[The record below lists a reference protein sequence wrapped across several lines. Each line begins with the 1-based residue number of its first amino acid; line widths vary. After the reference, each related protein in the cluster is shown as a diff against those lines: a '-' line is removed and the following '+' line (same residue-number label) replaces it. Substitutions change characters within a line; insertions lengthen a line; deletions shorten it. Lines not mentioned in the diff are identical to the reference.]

1 MERRDF
7 IVATSTVLTIL
18 GLPILLQAQP
28 RQEEVDKPASS
39 FIRKLFI
46 YGGQFNQ
53 TFTKYIIELTGKKT
67 PKVCFLP
74 TAWGDSHSLIAYW
87 MNTVQR
93 LDLKPLIQRTFITT
107 EGQAEPF
114 EDMLLNVDAIVVGG
128 GNTLNMIAVWKAQ
141 GLDLILRKAYESGIV
156 IAGGSAGSL
165 CWFENGM
172 TDSRPVKL
180 TKLEGLGW
188 IKGSHCPH
196 YDTEIKR
203 KPLYHE
209 MILKGEISPGY
220 ACDDLAGIYFENEKF
235 KRAVSTD
242 AKSKSYYIDVVNGKI
257 TEKELGTEVLV
268 E

>member
-7 IVATSTVLTIL
+7 IQATSTLLTAFT
-18 GLPILLQAQP
+18 LPISSSE
-28 RQEEVDKPASS
+28 QEKKIDRHASP
-39 FIRKLFI
+39 ITHKLFI
-46 YGGQFNQ
+46 YGGQFNEA
-53 TFTKYIIELTGKKT
+53 FTKYTIELTGKKN

-87 MNTVQR
+87 MSTVQH

-107 EGQAEPF
+107 EGQTEPF
-114 EDMLLNVDAIVVGG
+114 ENMLLNVDAIVVGG
-128 GNTLNMIAVWKAQ
+128 GNTLNMLAVWKAQ
-141 GLDLILRKAYESGIV
+141 GMDLILRKAYESGIV

-165 CWFENGM
+165 CWFENGI

-196 YDTEIKR
+196 YDSEKKR

-220 ACDDLAGIYFENEKF
+220 ACDDLAGVYFENGKF
-235 KRAVSTD
+235 KRAVS
-242 AKSKSYYIDVVNGKI
+242 ARANSKSYYIDVIDGKI
-257 TEKELGTEVLV
+257 MEKELGTEVLT